1 MMTHIDENSIF
12 ADEQFGFRLGHST
25 THQLL
30 RVTNSIRSNKSEGYS
45 TGAALLDIE
54 QLSAILAFN
63 YACIVK
69 G

>member
-1 MMTHIDENSIF
+1 MSHINKNSIF

-30 RVTNSIRSNKSEGYS
+30 RVTNFRKSNKSEGYS

-54 QLSAILAFN
+54 KAFDS
-63 YACIVK
+63 V
-69 G
+69 